1 MTPPLSFKCIFLWYV
16 NSHLGATV
24 WPMCRCVR
32 DVFSFS
38 ALLKDISDSQL
49 PASQSDCRLAI
60 CNRSLF
66 FAVLC
71 VKVIHTKGF
80 NGGRLSWPMEHLT
93 ARVLRCFSLWTC
105 VRASWHQISF
115 SKPSSFLHF
124 FSSWLTIFLVTFF
137 SFSLLFVFFSL
148 PPLFLSTTSFFLESL
163 NPKSVNSC
171 DGVASV

>member
-1 MTPPLSFKCIFLWYV
+1 MVRELTSGSHSLANVQVCQRRFQLQCLAQGYFWQSAPSQPVRLQTRYLQSF
-16 NSHLGATV
+16 
-24 WPMCRCVR
+24 P
-32 DVFSFS
+32 
-38 ALLKDISDSQL
+38 
-49 PASQSDCRLAI
+49 
-60 CNRSLF
+60 F